1 MNKAVIE
8 LQNIKRNFQVGDE
21 TVHALRG
28 VSFTIREGEF
38 VTIMGTSGSGKS
50 TLLNTLGC
58 LDTPTSGEY
67 ILHGRRVDD
76 LEPDELARIRNR
88 EIGFIFQSFQLL
100 PRQDALSNVEL
111 PLVYAGMP
119 RQQRRERAAEM
130 LRAHFVF
137 IQFSQPVY
145 TEPIDCP
152 LSTTFLNRVAVLY
165 SEESPARIKDVLKD
179 IECCIGRKPEDKSC
193 GRVPID
199 IDLLQWN
206 DQILKAED
214 LTREYVLDGIC
225 SLLAAG
231 ENDEWCQ

>member
-1 MNKAVIE
+1 MEN
-8 LQNIKRNFQVGDE
+8 KRNRV
-21 TVHALRG
+21 LLCL
-28 VSFTIREGEF
+28 
-38 VTIMGTSGSGKS
+38 GSNWDKEK
-50 TLLNTLGC
+50 N
-58 LDTPTSGEY
+58 
-67 ILHGRRVDD
+67 
-76 LEPDELARIRNR
+76 
-88 EIGFIFQSFQLL
+88 
-100 PRQDALSNVEL
+100 
-111 PLVYAGMP
+111 M
-119 RQQRRERAAEM
+119 ERAAEM

-193 GRVPID
+193 GHVPID

-214 LTREYVLDGIC
+214 LMNGANRKPKEP
-225 SLLAAG
+225 LLRINALIPLHIKERTGLLRSAL
-231 ENDEWCQ
+231 

>member
-1 MNKAVIE
+1 MEN
-8 LQNIKRNFQVGDE
+8 KRNRV
-21 TVHALRG
+21 LLCL
-28 VSFTIREGEF
+28 
-38 VTIMGTSGSGKS
+38 GSNWDKEK
-50 TLLNTLGC
+50 N
-58 LDTPTSGEY
+58 
-67 ILHGRRVDD
+67 
-76 LEPDELARIRNR
+76 
-88 EIGFIFQSFQLL
+88 
-100 PRQDALSNVEL
+100 
-111 PLVYAGMP
+111 M
-119 RQQRRERAAEM
+119 ERAAEM

-193 GRVPID
+193 GHVPID

-225 SLLAAG
+225 SLRAAG

>member
-1 MNKAVIE
+1 MEN
-8 LQNIKRNFQVGDE
+8 KRNRV
-21 TVHALRG
+21 LLCL
-28 VSFTIREGEF
+28 
-38 VTIMGTSGSGKS
+38 GSNWDKEK
-50 TLLNTLGC
+50 N
-58 LDTPTSGEY
+58 
-67 ILHGRRVDD
+67 
-76 LEPDELARIRNR
+76 
-88 EIGFIFQSFQLL
+88 
-100 PRQDALSNVEL
+100 
-111 PLVYAGMP
+111 M
-119 RQQRRERAAEM
+119 ERAAEM

-179 IECCIGRKPEDKSC
+179 KDKSC

>member
-1 MNKAVIE
+1 MEN
-8 LQNIKRNFQVGDE
+8 KRNRV
-21 TVHALRG
+21 LLCL
-28 VSFTIREGEF
+28 
-38 VTIMGTSGSGKS
+38 GSNWDKEK
-50 TLLNTLGC
+50 N
-58 LDTPTSGEY
+58 
-67 ILHGRRVDD
+67 
-76 LEPDELARIRNR
+76 
-88 EIGFIFQSFQLL
+88 
-100 PRQDALSNVEL
+100 
-111 PLVYAGMP
+111 M
-119 RQQRRERAAEM
+119 ERAAEM

-137 IQFSQPVY
+137 IQFSQP
-145 TEPIDCP
+145 
-152 LSTTFLNRVAVLY
+152 VAVLY

>member
-1 MNKAVIE
+1 MEN
-8 LQNIKRNFQVGDE
+8 KRNRV
-21 TVHALRG
+21 LLCL
-28 VSFTIREGEF
+28 
-38 VTIMGTSGSGKS
+38 GSNWDKEK
-50 TLLNTLGC
+50 N
-58 LDTPTSGEY
+58 
-67 ILHGRRVDD
+67 
-76 LEPDELARIRNR
+76 
-88 EIGFIFQSFQLL
+88 
-100 PRQDALSNVEL
+100 
-111 PLVYAGMP
+111 M
-119 RQQRRERAAEM
+119 ERAAEM

-179 IECCIGRKPEDKSC
+179 ISC
-193 GRVPID
+193 GHVPID

>member
-1 MNKAVIE
+1 MEN
-8 LQNIKRNFQVGDE
+8 KRNRV
-21 TVHALRG
+21 LLCL
-28 VSFTIREGEF
+28 
-38 VTIMGTSGSGKS
+38 GSNWDKEK
-50 TLLNTLGC
+50 N
-58 LDTPTSGEY
+58 
-67 ILHGRRVDD
+67 
-76 LEPDELARIRNR
+76 
-88 EIGFIFQSFQLL
+88 
-100 PRQDALSNVEL
+100 
-111 PLVYAGMP
+111 M
-119 RQQRRERAAEM
+119 ERAAEM

-165 SEESPARIKDVLKD
+165 S
-179 IECCIGRKPEDKSC
+179 RKPEDKSC

>member
-1 MNKAVIE
+1 MLI
-8 LQNIKRNFQVGDE
+8 LF
-21 TVHALRG
+21 LY
-28 VSFTIREGEF
+28 SFLSQF
-38 VTIMGTSGSGKS
+38 
-50 TLLNTLGC
+50 
-58 LDTPTSGEY
+58 
-67 ILHGRRVDD
+67 
-76 LEPDELARIRNR
+76 IRNR
-88 EIGFIFQSFQLL
+88 SIVHYQL
-100 PRQDALSNVEL
+100 
-111 PLVYAGMP
+111 
-119 RQQRRERAAEM
+119 
-130 LRAHFVF
+130 H
-137 IQFSQPVY
+137 
-145 TEPIDCP
+145 
-152 LSTTFLNRVAVLY
+152 FLNRVAVLY

>member
-1 MNKAVIE
+1 MEN
-8 LQNIKRNFQVGDE
+8 KRNRV
-21 TVHALRG
+21 LLCL
-28 VSFTIREGEF
+28 
-38 VTIMGTSGSGKS
+38 GSNWDKEK
-50 TLLNTLGC
+50 N
-58 LDTPTSGEY
+58 
-67 ILHGRRVDD
+67 
-76 LEPDELARIRNR
+76 
-88 EIGFIFQSFQLL
+88 
-100 PRQDALSNVEL
+100 
-111 PLVYAGMP
+111 M
-119 RQQRRERAAEM
+119 ERAAEM

-152 LSTTFLNRVAVLY
+152 LSTTFLNRVY

-231 ENDEWCQ
+231 ENDEWCQGAAVADQCVDTFAYQRKNWVVSVCVIKSFLYFKLELVGCQ

>member
-1 MNKAVIE
+1 MEN
-8 LQNIKRNFQVGDE
+8 KRNRV
-21 TVHALRG
+21 LLCL
-28 VSFTIREGEF
+28 
-38 VTIMGTSGSGKS
+38 GSNWDKEK
-50 TLLNTLGC
+50 N
-58 LDTPTSGEY
+58 
-67 ILHGRRVDD
+67 
-76 LEPDELARIRNR
+76 
-88 EIGFIFQSFQLL
+88 
-100 PRQDALSNVEL
+100 
-111 PLVYAGMP
+111 M
-119 RQQRRERAAEM
+119 ERAAEM

-137 IQFSQPVY
+137 IRFSQPVY
-145 TEPIDCP
+145 TEPIDCS

-179 IECCIGRKPEDKSC
+179 IECRIGRKPEDKSC

-231 ENDEWCQ
+231 EDDEWCQ

>member
-1 MNKAVIE
+1 M
-8 LQNIKRNFQVGDE
+8 
-21 TVHALRG
+21 
-28 VSFTIREGEF
+28 
-38 VTIMGTSGSGKS
+38 
-50 TLLNTLGC
+50 
-58 LDTPTSGEY
+58 
-67 ILHGRRVDD
+67 
-76 LEPDELARIRNR
+76 
-88 EIGFIFQSFQLL
+88 
-100 PRQDALSNVEL
+100 
-111 PLVYAGMP
+111 
-119 RQQRRERAAEM
+119 ERAAEM

-145 TEPIDCP
+145 TESIDCP

-165 SEESPARIKDVLKD
+165 SEESPVRIKDVLKD

>member
-1 MNKAVIE
+1 MEN
-8 LQNIKRNFQVGDE
+8 KRNRV
-21 TVHALRG
+21 LLCL
-28 VSFTIREGEF
+28 
-38 VTIMGTSGSGKS
+38 GSNWDKEK
-50 TLLNTLGC
+50 N
-58 LDTPTSGEY
+58 
-67 ILHGRRVDD
+67 
-76 LEPDELARIRNR
+76 
-88 EIGFIFQSFQLL
+88 
-100 PRQDALSNVEL
+100 
-111 PLVYAGMP
+111 M
-119 RQQRRERAAEM
+119 ERAAEM

-179 IECCIGRKPEDKSC
+179 IVCCI

-199 IDLLQWN
+199 IDLLLWN
-206 DQILKAED
+206 DQILKADD

>member
-1 MNKAVIE
+1 
-8 LQNIKRNFQVGDE
+8 
-21 TVHALRG
+21 
-28 VSFTIREGEF
+28 
-38 VTIMGTSGSGKS
+38 
-50 TLLNTLGC
+50 
-58 LDTPTSGEY
+58 
-67 ILHGRRVDD
+67 
-76 LEPDELARIRNR
+76 
-88 EIGFIFQSFQLL
+88 
-100 PRQDALSNVEL
+100 
-111 PLVYAGMP
+111 
-119 RQQRRERAAEM
+119 M

-137 IQFSQPVY
+137 IQFSASLY
-145 TEPIDCP
+145 GTDR
-152 LSTTFLNRVAVLY
+152 LSIINYILNRVVVLY

-193 GRVPID
+193 GHVPID

>member
-1 MNKAVIE
+1 MEN
-8 LQNIKRNFQVGDE
+8 KRNRV
-21 TVHALRG
+21 LLCL
-28 VSFTIREGEF
+28 
-38 VTIMGTSGSGKS
+38 GSNWDKEK
-50 TLLNTLGC
+50 N
-58 LDTPTSGEY
+58 
-67 ILHGRRVDD
+67 
-76 LEPDELARIRNR
+76 
-88 EIGFIFQSFQLL
+88 
-100 PRQDALSNVEL
+100 
-111 PLVYAGMP
+111 M
-119 RQQRRERAAEM
+119 ERAAEM

-225 SLLAAG
+225 SPLPQERMMNGANRKPKEPLLRINALIPLHIKERTGLFRSAL
-231 ENDEWCQ
+231 